1 MSENINPLMDF
12 ARVISCSVKLPTNGV
27 WYNDGNIGF
36 NNIGEVDIKPMLPK
50 DELLMS
56 NPETLITGETI
67 NQVIKSC
74 CPSVSDASSLYYPDV
89 NALLLGIHKATYGDE
104 MTINGVC
111 PKCLEK
117 KQKMINELV
126 IEKSKKKV
134 EEKIIAGGKDEITTD
149 ELNAI
154 EEESK
159 LEIGKKIDQMEIDNE
174 IRTKVQ
180 SRVFSIEYILAQ
192 MTFLPSEKIIES
204 ENGLKIYLAPY
215 KCKEKVHFTVKNI
228 HTQKTLQSMYNKL
241 KSIDEESVEQRE
253 MMTKEINE
261 AYETL
266 TQDAISIVSTGIE
279 KIVIP
284 SGFVVT
290 DKNHIEE
297 FLKNSDIHTVKK
309 ISDIIN
315 ELTEIGVP
323 SSLPFKCECCG
334 YEWKELFH
342 GYNPS
347 DFFGNRSW

>member
-1 MSENINPLMDF
+1 
-12 ARVISCSVKLPTNGV
+12 
-27 WYNDGNIGF
+27 
-36 NNIGEVDIKPMLPK
+36 
-50 DELLMS
+50 
-56 NPETLITGETI
+56 
-67 NQVIKSC
+67 
-74 CPSVSDASSLYYPDV
+74 
-89 NALLLGIHKATYGDE
+89 
-104 MTINGVC
+104 
-111 PKCLEK
+111 
-117 KQKMINELV
+117 
-126 IEKSKKKV
+126 
-134 EEKIIAGGKDEITTD
+134 
-149 ELNAI
+149 
-154 EEESK
+154 
-159 LEIGKKIDQMEIDNE
+159 
-174 IRTKVQ
+174 
-180 SRVFSIEYILAQ
+180 
-192 MTFLPSEKIIES
+192 
-204 ENGLKIYLAPY
+204 
-215 KCKEKVHFTVKNI
+215 
-228 HTQKTLQSMYNKL
+228 MYNKL

-323 SSLPFKCECCG
+323 SSLPFKCDCCG